1 MHKENNI
8 KLMWKMSKL
17 VRPLAGYMVLAV
29 ILGVVGYLCA
39 IYIPYFAALLITHIA
54 IQAPDF
60 PIHVFF
66 ILLLIFALMRGILH
80 YGEQA
85 CNHYIAFRLL
95 ALLRDKVFK
104 ALRKLAPAKLDRH
117 DSGDLIYLITGD
129 IEALEVF
136 YAHTI
141 SPILIAL
148 VTSII
153 LLFQF
158 YRMHILF
165 FLIALAGYA
174 FCALFIPFIIMKQ
187 GKKDGET
194 SKAIFGEM
202 SSYTLENLRNMQ
214 DILQYQI
221 ADERKLGMLKRSLE
235 VNKAQEKLK
244 RHEGKNASLQTM
256 AVMSFSLLMLGVA
269 TTLYMQGEVSITSL
283 IMTTVL
289 MLSSFGPVLAL
300 SSLSNHLLLT
310 MASARRVLAL
320 LEEAPQVEDIN
331 GKEDAV
337 FDTIKVENIS
347 FAYDKE
353 RILDKVSHTFEK
365 GKITGILGKSG
376 SGKSTLLKLL
386 MRFYEAHDGAI
397 QVGERALDSINT
409 NDLRDMQ
416 SYVTQDTIMFHDT
429 IFNNVHIANLEASV
443 SEVERACKKAN
454 IHDFIM
460 SLPKEYETSV
470 AELGSSLS
478 AGERQ
483 RIALARAF
491 LHQAPCILLDEPT
504 SSLDVLNEAM
514 ILKSLKEQKDT
525 TILLVTHRQ
534 ATLRIADEILHI
546 ENGRVS

>member
-1 MHKENNI
+1 
-8 KLMWKMSKL
+8 
-17 VRPLAGYMVLAV
+17 
-29 ILGVVGYLCA
+29 
-39 IYIPYFAALLITHIA
+39 
-54 IQAPDF
+54 
-60 PIHVFF
+60 
-66 ILLLIFALMRGILH
+66 
-80 YGEQA
+80 
-85 CNHYIAFRLL
+85 
-95 ALLRDKVFK
+95 
-104 ALRKLAPAKLDRH
+104 
-117 DSGDLIYLITGD
+117 
-129 IEALEVF
+129 
-136 YAHTI
+136 
-141 SPILIAL
+141 
-148 VTSII
+148 
-153 LLFQF
+153 
-158 YRMHILF
+158 
-165 FLIALAGYA
+165 
-174 FCALFIPFIIMKQ
+174 
-187 GKKDGET
+187 
-194 SKAIFGEM
+194 
-202 SSYTLENLRNMQ
+202 MQ

-221 ADERKLGMLKRSLE
+221 ADERKLGMLKRSVE

-386 MRFYEAHDGAI
+386 MRFYEAQDGAI

-443 SEVERACKKAN
+443 SDVERACKKAN